1 MPSRRALLRAL
12 GVSVAV
18 GAAGCNESAD
28 GDGTPTQPPTETPTA
43 TLTATRTKTP
53 TRTPASET
61 PTATETS
68 TPAETPTPKAA
79 ESAETPALTTGE
91 SVDRFGRSVA
101 LSQEAAIVLAADSG
115 AYAFAPDDGW
125 ADPVVLT
132 SNEGDWFGDH
142 GASAALVGNLAV
154 LGSPGAG
161 AAYLFER
168 TADGWVQHHQFSPDV
183 EEDTNEFGRSI
194 AFDSER
200 VVVGDVNDPS
210 PMVERSGRAYV
221 FSGDGTDWARDA
233 TLGTDAEE
241 FFGTAVAVDGDV
253 VLVGAV
259 HAEVDGERTGAVYV
273 YERSDGAWQRQARL
287 VPADPSGIESF
298 GQSVALDGDT
308 AVVGASASDTG
319 HAYVFARTGGDW
331 VLQEQLTV
339 RGLESGADFGQ
350 SVAITGGSA
359 VVGAPYAGETGRAY
373 VFEEAAEWALSR
385 RFGAVDLPENAEF
398 GFDVAQSDETVL
410 VGAPAYR
417 NTTGAYLLDL

>member
-1 MPSRRALLRAL
+1 MVPRRALLRAL
-12 GVSVAV
+12 GVSVAA
-18 GAAGCNESAD
+18 GAAGCNGSAS

-43 TLTATRTKTP
+43 TLTPTRGKTP
-53 TRTPASET
+53 TPGSET
-61 PTATETS
+61 PTNADS
-68 TPAETPTPKAA
+68 PTPSGAERA
-79 ESAETPALTTGE
+79 ESPALTHDE

-101 LSQEAAIVLAADSG
+101 LSREAAIVIAADSG

-132 SNEGDWFGDH
+132 SNEGDGFGDH
-142 GASAALVGNLAV
+142 GASAALVGNLAA
-154 LGSPGAG
+154 LGTPSAG

-210 PMVERSGRAYV
+210 PMVERTGRAYV

-233 TLGTDAEE
+233 TLGTDAGE

-273 YERSDGAWQRQARL
+273 YERSDGAWQ
-287 VPADPSGIESF
+287 
-298 GQSVALDGDT
+298 
-308 AVVGASASDTG
+308 
-319 HAYVFARTGGDW
+319 
-331 VLQEQLTV
+331 
-339 RGLESGADFGQ
+339 
-350 SVAITGGSA
+350 
-359 VVGAPYAGETGRAY
+359 
-373 VFEEAAEWALSR
+373 
-385 RFGAVDLPENAEF
+385 
-398 GFDVAQSDETVL
+398 
-410 VGAPAYR
+410 
-417 NTTGAYLLDL
+417 